1 MTNMMF
7 SSIEYMKKLE
17 ATGLT
22 QAQSMAISEGIEHVK
37 EELQTLATKE
47 DIASVKEE
55 VQGVKSDVNLIKQEL
70 KDLRNDLHHE
80 CKDMQENLYNNIN
93 DLRIELRDEIKHQGT
108 ELRQLIDHQGAD
120 LRQSIKDQGGRFERE
135 MSMLRS
141 DMNEHR
147 DENRQ
152 YRNEILQKIN
162 DGQQLALSAWIQKS
176 YVLIMLTS
184 VIVSIMLFLHR

>member
-7 SSIEYMKKLE
+7 SSIEYIKKLE

-37 EELQTLATKE
+37 EELQNLATKD

-55 VQGVKSDVNLIKQEL
+55 VQEVKSDVNLIKQEL

-80 CKDMQENLYNNIN
+80 CKDMQENIHNNIN
-93 DLRIELRDEIKHQGT
+93 HLRIELRDEINHQGT
-108 ELRQLIDHQGAD
+108 ELRQLI
-120 LRQSIKDQGGRFERE
+120 KDQGNRFERE
-135 MSMLRS
+135 MSMLRNN
-141 DMNEHR
+141 MIEHR

-152 YRNEILQKIN
+152 YRNEILQKLN
-162 DGQQLALSAWIQKS
+162 DGQQLALSEWIQKS

-184 VIVSIMLFLHR
+184 MIVSIMLFLHR